1 MLYLLAPEAVY
12 TEPLSLE
19 MILSIGHNDL
29 PVSVS
34 LVIAKYSLGIPHLH
48 LLYLVVS
55 IITWHA
61 YHGPDKRKRPQT
73 PLSFSS
79 PLLLPPFNKELL
91 MGIVLAQ
98 LSNYTK

>member
-1 MLYLLAPEAVY
+1 MLSQGY
-12 TEPLSLE
+12 
-19 MILSIGHNDL
+19 ND
-29 PVSVS
+29 PSVSV
-34 LVIAKYSLGIPHLH
+34 VMTIAKYSLGIPHLH